1 MPRDKKRKLP
11 HRRSKNPPKPPRRK
25 RTRSKNPPKPP
36 RRKRTRSKKR
46 PISRR
51 TPRTQA
57 RTRKIHRRKPTQVR
71 TRKKRPTAVRVRT
84 RKKRP
89 TAVRVRRVES
99 RTIRIPQDTER
110 RKNRTQFARQQL
122 QYKFS
127 GRPIRNTEFGL
138 SRLSKL
144 YSKIRTNRR
153 TGATFQETLWLRVKY
168 KGQRGKYKIRTV
180 PVTGKNFRVVL
191 QNIRSLNDGF
201 TYEQYNPDGS
211 FKKEHARDTFT
222 IVGMKYERIALLK
235 AVKKKK

>member
-11 HRRSKNPPKPPRRK
+11 HR
-25 RTRSKNPPKPP
+25 RSKNPPKPP

-71 TRKKRPTAVRVRT
+71 TRKKRPTAVRVR
-84 RKKRP
+84 
-89 TAVRVRRVES
+89 RVES

-110 RKNRTQFARQQL
+110 RKKRTQFARQQL